1 MARGATIAAMS
12 PRPPRWGS
20 SKEVAIRR
28 AVLARDA
35 GLRRISAVTRWLI
48 VGVVGLSGALALI
61 ASNAFHGRT
70 ISNTSAAS
78 SVSSPSSQVAPS
90 AGSSG
95 GLSPA
100 NVTPTPTPAAPVVVS
115 GGS

>member
-1 MARGATIAAMS
+1 MS
-12 PRPPRWGS
+12 PRAPRWGS
-20 SKEVAIRR
+20 ANPKEAAIRR

-48 VGVVGLSGALALI
+48 VGVVSLSGALALI
-61 ASNAFHGRT
+61 ASSAFHGRT
-70 ISNTSAAS
+70 ISNSSAAS
-78 SVSSPSSQVAPS
+78 SVSSPPSQVAP
-90 AGSSG
+90 SSG

-100 NVTPTPTPAAPVVVS
+100 NTTPTPTPAAPVVVS